1 MRLLRRKIIGG
12 FASACLPM
20 PAALAQ
26 EAAWPTKPVK
36 VIVPYSPGG
45 SSDALGRL
53 VTVGLTEAFKQNF
66 VVENKG
72 GAGGMLGSQQVS
84 KLAPDGYNLLV
95 SGVASHVIAPAENPK
110 IYDPIK
116 DFTHIAILGG
126 PPIVLAVHADL
137 PVTDLASFIA
147 LAKKVSKGVSW
158 GSPGKGTHGYLIGE
172 SFELLS
178 KTPMEHIAYKG
189 AAPAVVDLLAGHISA
204 SFTTLSTAAPHIQ
217 SGKLKALAVTSSKRL
232 AEFPNVPTFAE
243 LGYSKLVALTWFSLS
258 GPPGMSP
265 GLVARINQEVRK
277 VMQSPHAKE
286 VLNKAAMETFDWDT
300 TRFNQFIA
308 DEIKQWAPLIK
319 AVQ

>member
-1 MRLLRRKIIGG
+1 MHTIRRTVLQGLALAALPI
-12 FASACLPM
+12 ASAN
-20 PAALAQ
+20 AQ
-26 EAAWPTKPVK
+26 DAAWPIKPVK
-36 VIVPYSPGG
+36 VIVPYAPGG

-53 VTVGLTEAFKQNF
+53 VTVGLAEAFKQSF

-84 KLAPDGYNLLV
+84 KLAPDGYHLLV
-95 SGVASHVIAPAENPK
+95 SGVASHVIGPAENPK
-110 IYDPIK
+110 LYDAMK

-126 PPIVLAVHADL
+126 PPIVLAVNVDVPASDL
-137 PVTDLASFIA
+137 NSFIA
-147 LAKKVSKGVSW
+147 LAKKSPKGISW

-204 SFTTLSTAAPHIQ
+204 SFTTLSTALPHIQ
-217 SGKLKALAVTSSKRL
+217 SGKLRALAVTSSKRL
-232 AEFPNVPTFAE
+232 VEFPNVPTFAE
-243 LGYSKLVALTWFSLS
+243 LGYPKLVALTWFSLS

-265 GLVARINQEVRK
+265 SLVSKINLEVRK
-277 VMQSPHAKE
+277 IMQSPHAKD
-286 VLNKAAMETFDWDT
+286 VLTKASMETFDWDSA
-300 TRFNQFIA
+300 RFNQFVA